1 MENAIYATISHSM
14 ALRRE
19 MGVVA
24 NNIANM
30 NTVSYKTQRPVF
42 YEYLADTAGTG
53 ARVDVLDPHH
63 GQLSMVIDGGVA
75 RDLRQ
80 GDVEQTGGVLD
91 VAVDGDGFMMVGT
104 DHGPRYTRHGRLA
117 IDVERRL
124 VDTNGLPVLN
134 ANDQPIT
141 IPRDANAILIQGDGT
156 VIVDNRTVGRIR
168 LVTFEDPQAMAPL
181 GGGLL
186 VTNEVPQDAE
196 DTSLIQGMIETSNV
210 EPITEMTRMIDIS
223 RKYESAQRLLQA
235 EDDRLRSAI
244 QKLGTLQA

>member
-19 MGVVA
+19 MDVVA

-30 NTVSYKTQRPVF
+30 NTVSFKSQRPVF
-42 YEYLADTAGTG
+42 YEYVADASGAGP
-53 ARVDVLDPHH
+53 RVDVLARETGD
-63 GQLSMVIDGGVA
+63 LSMVIDGGVA

-80 GDVEQTGGVLD
+80 GDMEQTGGIFD
-91 VAVDGDGFMMVGT
+91 VAVEGDGYMVVGT

-117 IDVERRL
+117 VDVERRL
-124 VDTNGLPVLN
+124 VDVNGLPVLGTG
-134 ANDQPIT
+134 DQPIT
-141 IPRDANAILIQGDGT
+141 IPGGAQSIMIQGDGT
-156 VIVDNRTVGRIR
+156 VLADGTRTGQVR
-168 LVTFEDPQAMAPL
+168 LVTFAEPQAMVPL

-186 VTNEVPQDAE
+186 AANEVPQDAQ
-196 DTSLIQGMIETSNV
+196 DTRLVQGMIETSNV
-210 EPITEMTRMIDIS
+210 EPISEMSRMIDIS

-244 QKLGTLQA
+244 QTLGTLQA